1 MSNKHPISLNDIQ
14 EAAKRLKGIIRP
26 TVMLNAGWLER
37 QIGSPVSLKPE
48 NLQRAGSFKIRGAYN
63 LMSQLSDADRKKGV
77 IAASAGNHAQGV
89 ALAAQLLGIKSTVYM
104 TVGASITKV
113 MATKG
118 YGADVKFIG
127 DRLDVAIA
135 AAKEASEQTGS
146 IFISPFDHPHIV
158 AGQGTV
164 GLEILGQMPEVKTV
178 LVCTGGGGLL
188 AGTAMAIKEQNPK
201 VKVIGVQAAN
211 AAAYP
216 NSLKEG
222 KPIAL
227 ETMNTIADGIA
238 VGKPGDVPF
247 GIIQDYVDDVIT
259 VTENQ
264 LSIAILQTL
273 ERGKLLVEPGGAAAA
288 AAFIANPKAFEGPVA
303 IVLSGGNMDPLL
315 LERIMQTGLA
325 SAGRYLTVRIR
336 IKDKPGSLAKLLT
349 EIGGIGANI
358 LDVFHL
364 RTDPMLALDEVA
376 VNITMET
383 RGTDHEKDVL
393 NRIKALGHDA
403 QVQ

>member
-1 MSNKHPISLNDIQ
+1 
-14 EAAKRLKGIIRP
+14 
-26 TVMLNAGWLER
+26 MLNAGWLER

-104 TVGASITKV
+104 PVGASITKV

>member
-104 TVGASITKV
+104 PVGASITKV

-222 KPIAL
+222 RPIAL
-227 ETMNTIADGIA
+227 ESMNTIADGIA

>member
-14 EAAKRLKGIIRP
+14 DAAKRLTGIIRP

-104 TVGASITKV
+104 PVGASITKV

-135 AAKEASEQTGS
+135 AAKEASEQNGS
-146 IFISPFDHPHIV
+146 IFISPFDHPYIV

-164 GLEILGQMPEVKTV
+164 GLEILEQMPEVKTV

-227 ETMNTIADGIA
+227 ESMNTIADGIA

-336 IKDKPGSLAKLLT
+336 IKDKPGSLAHLLT

-383 RGTDHEKDVL
+383 RGTEHEKDVL
-393 NRIKALGHDA
+393 ARIKALGHDA

>member
-14 EAAKRLKGIIRP
+14 DAAKRLTGIIRP

-104 TVGASITKV
+104 PVGASITKV

-135 AAKEASEQTGS
+135 AAKEASEQNGS
-146 IFISPFDHPHIV
+146 IFISPFDHPYIV

-164 GLEILGQMPEVKTV
+164 GLEILEQMPEVKTV

-216 NSLKEG
+216 NSLKQG

-227 ETMNTIADGIA
+227 ESMNTIADGIA

-336 IKDKPGSLAKLLT
+336 IKDKPGSLAHLLT

-383 RGTDHEKDVL
+383 RGTEHEKDVL
-393 NRIKALGHDA
+393 ARIKALGHDA

>member
-104 TVGASITKV
+104 PVGASITKV

-227 ETMNTIADGIA
+227 ESMNTIADGIA

-383 RGTDHEKDVL
+383 RGTEHEKDVL

>member
-1 MSNKHPISLNDIQ
+1 MSIKHPISLNDIQ

-104 TVGASITKV
+104 PVGASITKV

-118 YGADVKFIG
+118 YGAEVKFIG
-127 DRLDVAIA
+127 DRIDVAIA
-135 AAKEASEQTGS
+135 EAKSESEKNGA
-146 IFISPFDHPHIV
+146 IFISPFDHAHIV

-164 GLEILGQMPEVKTV
+164 GLEILEQMPAVKTV

-211 AAAYP
+211 AAAFP

-238 VGKPGDVPF
+238 VGKPGEIPF
-247 GIIQDYVDDVIT
+247 RIIQDYVDEVIT
-259 VTENQ
+259 VTESQ

-303 IVLSGGNMDPLL
+303 IVLSGGNIDPLL

-325 SAGRYLTVRIR
+325 SSGRYLTVRIR
-336 IKDKPGSLAKLLT
+336 SDAIRVLDPVARLVPVMLVHIIYKYRREHLARAAIALT
-349 EIGGIGANI
+349 I
-358 LDVFHL
+358 H
-364 RTDPMLALDEVA
+364 
-376 VNITMET
+376 
-383 RGTDHEKDVL
+383 
-393 NRIKALGHDA
+393 
-403 QVQ
+403 

>member
-1 MSNKHPISLNDIQ
+1 
-14 EAAKRLKGIIRP
+14 
-26 TVMLNAGWLER
+26 
-37 QIGSPVSLKPE
+37 
-48 NLQRAGSFKIRGAYN
+48 
-63 LMSQLSDADRKKGV
+63 V

-104 TVGASITKV
+104 PVGASITKV

-135 AAKEASEQTGS
+135 AAKEASEQNGS
-146 IFISPFDHPHIV
+146 IFISPFDHPYIV

-164 GLEILGQMPEVKTV
+164 GLEILEQMPEVKTV

-227 ETMNTIADGIA
+227 ESMNTIADGIA

-247 GIIQDYVDDVIT
+247 GIIQDYVYDVIT

-336 IKDKPGSLAKLLT
+336 IKDKPGSLAQLLT

-383 RGTDHEKDVL
+383 RGTEHEKDVL

>member
-104 TVGASITKV
+104 PVGASITKV

-227 ETMNTIADGIA
+227 ESMNTIADGIA

>member
-1 MSNKHPISLNDIQ
+1 MSSKHPISLSDIQ

-104 TVGASITKV
+104 PVGASITKV

-146 IFISPFDHPHIV
+146 IFISPFDHAHIV

-164 GLEILGQMPEVKTV
+164 GLEILEQMPEVKTV

-227 ETMNTIADGIA
+227 ESMNTIADGIA

-247 GIIQDYVDDVIT
+247 AIIQDYVDDVIT

-264 LSIAILQTL
+264 LSVAILQTL

-383 RGTDHEKDVL
+383 RGTEHEKDVL

>member
-1 MSNKHPISLNDIQ
+1 MSSKHPISLNDIQ
-14 EAAKRLKGIIRP
+14 EAAKRLQGIIRP

-104 TVGASITKV
+104 PIGASITKV

-127 DRLDVAIA
+127 DRLDVAIT
-135 AAKEASEQTGS
+135 AAKEESGKNGS
-146 IFISPFDHPHIV
+146 IFISPFDHAHIV

-164 GLEILGQMPEVKTV
+164 GLEILEQMPEVKTV

-201 VKVIGVQAAN
+201 IKVIGVQAAN

-227 ETMNTIADGIA
+227 ESMNTIADGIA

-247 GIIQDYVDDVIT
+247 GIIQDYVDEVIT

-264 LSIAILQTL
+264 LSVAILQTL

-336 IKDKPGSLAKLLT
+336 IKDKPGSLAQLLT

-383 RGTDHEKDVL
+383 RGTEHEKDVL

>member
-1 MSNKHPISLNDIQ
+1 MSSKHPISLSDIQ

-104 TVGASITKV
+104 PVGASITKV

-146 IFISPFDHPHIV
+146 IFISPFDHAHIV

-164 GLEILGQMPEVKTV
+164 GLEILEQMPEVKTV

-222 KPIAL
+222 RPIAL
-227 ETMNTIADGIA
+227 ESMNTIADGIA

-247 GIIQDYVDDVIT
+247 AIIQDYVDDVIT

-264 LSIAILQTL
+264 LSVAILQTL

-349 EIGGIGANI
+349 EIGAIGANI

-383 RGTDHEKDVL
+383 RGTEHEKDVL

>member
-1 MSNKHPISLNDIQ
+1 MSSKHPISLNDIQ

-104 TVGASITKV
+104 PVGASITKV

-146 IFISPFDHPHIV
+146 IFISPFDHAHIV

-164 GLEILGQMPEVKTV
+164 GLEILEQMPEVKTV

-227 ETMNTIADGIA
+227 ESMNTIADGIA

-247 GIIQDYVDDVIT
+247 AIIQDYVDDVIT

-264 LSIAILQTL
+264 LSVAILQTL

-383 RGTDHEKDVL
+383 RGTEHEKDVL

>member
-1 MSNKHPISLNDIQ
+1 MSEKHPVSLNDIQ

-26 TVMLNAGWLER
+26 TVMVNAGWLER

-104 TVGASITKV
+104 PIGASITKV

-118 YGADVKFIG
+118 YGAEVRFIG

-135 AAKEASEQTGS
+135 AAKEESEKNGS
-146 IFISPFDHPHIV
+146 IFISPFDHAHIV

-164 GLEILGQMPEVKTV
+164 GLEILEQMPEVKTV

-188 AGTAMAIKEQNPK
+188 AGTALAIKAQNPK

-211 AAAYP
+211 AAAFP

-227 ETMNTIADGIA
+227 ESMNTIADGIA
-238 VGKPGDVPF
+238 VGKPGDIPF
-247 GIIQDYVDDVIT
+247 GIIQDYVDEIIT
-259 VTENQ
+259 VTESQ

-288 AAFIANPKAFEGPVA
+288 AAFIANPKVFEGPVA
-303 IVLSGGNMDPLL
+303 IVLSGGNIDPLL

-383 RGTDHEKDVL
+383 RGTEHEKDVL
-393 NRIKALGHDA
+393 ARIKALGHDA

>member
-104 TVGASITKV
+104 PVGASITKV

-222 KPIAL
+222 RPIAL
-227 ETMNTIADGIA
+227 ESMNTIADGIA

-403 QVQ
+403 LVQ

>member
-1 MSNKHPISLNDIQ
+1 MSSKHPISLSDIQ

-104 TVGASITKV
+104 PVGASITKV

-135 AAKEASEQTGS
+135 AAKEASQQTGS
-146 IFISPFDHPHIV
+146 IFISPFDHAHIV

-164 GLEILGQMPEVKTV
+164 GLEILEQMPEVKTV

-227 ETMNTIADGIA
+227 ESMNTIADGIA

-247 GIIQDYVDDVIT
+247 AIIQDYVDDVIT

-264 LSIAILQTL
+264 LSVAILQTL

-383 RGTDHEKDVL
+383 RGTEHEKDVL

>member
-104 TVGASITKV
+104 PVGASITKV

-264 LSIAILQTL
+264 LSNAILQTI

>member
-104 TVGASITKV
+104 PVGASITKV

-264 LSIAILQTL
+264 LSVAILQTL

>member
-104 TVGASITKV
+104 PVGASITKV

-135 AAKEASEQTGS
+135 AAKEASEQNGS

-164 GLEILGQMPEVKTV
+164 GLEIIEQMPEVKTV

-227 ETMNTIADGIA
+227 ESMNTIADGIA

-325 SAGRYLTVRIR
+325 SAGRYLTVRIC
-336 IKDKPGSLAKLLT
+336 IKDKPGSLAQLLT

-383 RGTDHEKDVL
+383 RGTEHEKDVL
-393 NRIKALGHDA
+393 ARIKALGHDA

>member
-104 TVGASITKV
+104 PVGASITKV

-135 AAKEASEQTGS
+135 AAKEASEQNGS
-146 IFISPFDHPHIV
+146 IFISPFDHPYIV

-164 GLEILGQMPEVKTV
+164 GLEILEQMPEVKTV

-227 ETMNTIADGIA
+227 ESMNTIADGIA

-383 RGTDHEKDVL
+383 RGTEHEKDVL
-393 NRIKALGHDA
+393 TRIKALGHDA

>member
-104 TVGASITKV
+104 PVGASITKV

-135 AAKEASEQTGS
+135 AAKEASEQNGS
-146 IFISPFDHPHIV
+146 IFISPFDHPYIV

-164 GLEILGQMPEVKTV
+164 GLEILEQMPEVKTV

-216 NSLKEG
+216 NSLKQG

-227 ETMNTIADGIA
+227 ESMNTIADGIA

-273 ERGKLLVEPGGAAAA
+273 ERGKLFVEPGGAAAA

-336 IKDKPGSLAKLLT
+336 IKDKPGSLAHLLT

-383 RGTDHEKDVL
+383 RGTEHEKDVL
-393 NRIKALGHDA
+393 ARIKALGHDA

>member
-1 MSNKHPISLNDIQ
+1 MSDKHPVSLNDLQ

-26 TVMLNAGWLER
+26 TVMVNAGWLER

-77 IAASAGNHAQGV
+77 VAASAGNHAQGV

-104 TVGASITKV
+104 PVGASITKV

-118 YGADVKFIG
+118 YGAEVRFIG

-135 AAKEASEQTGS
+135 AAKEESEKNGS
-146 IFISPFDHPHIV
+146 IFISPFDHAHIV

-164 GLEILGQMPEVKTV
+164 GLEILEQMPDVKTV

-188 AGTAMAIKEQNPK
+188 AGTALAIKAQNPK

-227 ETMNTIADGIA
+227 ESMNTIADGIA
-238 VGKPGDVPF
+238 VGKPGDIPF
-247 GIIQDYVDDVIT
+247 GIIQAYVDEIIT
-259 VTENQ
+259 VTESQ
-264 LSIAILQTL
+264 LSVAILQTL

-303 IVLSGGNMDPLL
+303 IVLSGGNIDPLL

-325 SAGRYLTVRIR
+325 SSGRYLTVRIR
-336 IKDKPGSLAKLLT
+336 IKDIPGSLAQLLT

-393 NRIKALGHDA
+393 TRIKALGHDA

>member
-104 TVGASITKV
+104 PVGASITKV

-135 AAKEASEQTGS
+135 AAKEASEQNGS
-146 IFISPFDHPHIV
+146 FFISPFDHPHIV

-164 GLEILGQMPEVKTV
+164 GLEILEQMPNVKTV

-227 ETMNTIADGIA
+227 ESMNTIADGIA
-238 VGKPGDVPF
+238 VGKPGGIPF
-247 GIIQDYVDDVIT
+247 AIIQDYVDDVIT
-259 VTENQ
+259 VTESQ
-264 LSIAILQTL
+264 LSVAILQTL

-383 RGTDHEKDVL
+383 RGTEHEKDVL
-393 NRIKALGHDA
+393 NRIKVLGHDA

>member
-104 TVGASITKV
+104 PVGASITKV

-135 AAKEASEQTGS
+135 AAKEASEQNGS
-146 IFISPFDHPHIV
+146 FFISPFDHPHIV

-164 GLEILGQMPEVKTV
+164 GLEILEQMPDVKTV

-188 AGTAMAIKEQNPK
+188 AGTAMAIKEQNPN
-201 VKVIGVQAAN
+201 VKIIGVQAAN

-227 ETMNTIADGIA
+227 ESMNTIADGIA
-238 VGKPGDVPF
+238 VGKPGGIPF
-247 GIIQDYVDDVIT
+247 AIIQDYVDDVIT
-259 VTENQ
+259 VTESQ
-264 LSIAILQTL
+264 LSVAILQTL

-383 RGTDHEKDVL
+383 RGTEHEKEVL

>member
-1 MSNKHPISLNDIQ
+1 MSSKHPISLSDIQ

-104 TVGASITKV
+104 PVGASITKV

-146 IFISPFDHPHIV
+146 IFISPFDHAHIV

-164 GLEILGQMPEVKTV
+164 GLEILEQMAEVKTV

-227 ETMNTIADGIA
+227 ESMNTIADGIA

-247 GIIQDYVDDVIT
+247 AIIQDYVDDVIT

-264 LSIAILQTL
+264 LSVAILQTL

-383 RGTDHEKDVL
+383 RGTEHEKDVL

>member
-104 TVGASITKV
+104 PVGASITKV

>member
-1 MSNKHPISLNDIQ
+1 MSSKHPISLSDIQ

-104 TVGASITKV
+104 PVGASITKV

-135 AAKEASEQTGS
+135 AAKEVSEQTGS
-146 IFISPFDHPHIV
+146 IFISPFDHAHIV

-164 GLEILGQMPEVKTV
+164 GLEILEQMPEVKTV

-222 KPIAL
+222 RPIAL
-227 ETMNTIADGIA
+227 ESMNTIADGIA

-247 GIIQDYVDDVIT
+247 AIIQDYVDDVIT

-264 LSIAILQTL
+264 LSVAILQTL

-349 EIGGIGANI
+349 EIGAIGANI

-383 RGTDHEKDVL
+383 RGTEHEKDVL

>member
-1 MSNKHPISLNDIQ
+1 
-14 EAAKRLKGIIRP
+14 
-26 TVMLNAGWLER
+26 MLNAGWLER

-104 TVGASITKV
+104 PVGASITKV

-146 IFISPFDHPHIV
+146 IFISPFDHAHIV

-164 GLEILGQMPEVKTV
+164 GLEILEQMPEVKTV

-227 ETMNTIADGIA
+227 ESMNTIADGIA

-247 GIIQDYVDDVIT
+247 AIIQDYVDDVIT

-264 LSIAILQTL
+264 LSVAILQTL

-383 RGTDHEKDVL
+383 RGTEHEKDVL

>member
-1 MSNKHPISLNDIQ
+1 MSDKHPVSLNDIQ

-26 TVMLNAGWLER
+26 TVMINAGWLER

-77 IAASAGNHAQGV
+77 VAASAGNHAQGV

-104 TVGASITKV
+104 PVGASITKV

-118 YGADVKFIG
+118 YGAEVKFIG

-135 AAKEASEQTGS
+135 AAKEESEKNGS
-146 IFISPFDHPHIV
+146 IFISPFDHAHIV

-164 GLEILGQMPEVKTV
+164 GLEILEQMPEVKTV

-188 AGTAMAIKEQNPK
+188 AGTALAIKAQNPK

-211 AAAYP
+211 AAAFP

-227 ETMNTIADGIA
+227 ESMNTIADGIA
-238 VGKPGDVPF
+238 VGKPGDIPF
-247 GIIQDYVDDVIT
+247 GIIQDYVDEVIT
-259 VTENQ
+259 VTESQ
-264 LSIAILQTL
+264 LSVAILQTL
-273 ERGKLLVEPGGAAAA
+273 ERGKLLVEPGGAAA
-288 AAFIANPKAFEGPVA
+288 
-303 IVLSGGNMDPLL
+303 LL
-315 LERIMQTGLA
+315 HLLQIQKHLKDQLQLC
-325 SAGRYLTVRIR
+325 YLV
-336 IKDKPGSLAKLLT
+336 
-349 EIGGIGANI
+349 EI
-358 LDVFHL
+358 
-364 RTDPMLALDEVA
+364 
-376 VNITMET
+376 
-383 RGTDHEKDVL
+383 
-393 NRIKALGHDA
+393 
-403 QVQ
+403 